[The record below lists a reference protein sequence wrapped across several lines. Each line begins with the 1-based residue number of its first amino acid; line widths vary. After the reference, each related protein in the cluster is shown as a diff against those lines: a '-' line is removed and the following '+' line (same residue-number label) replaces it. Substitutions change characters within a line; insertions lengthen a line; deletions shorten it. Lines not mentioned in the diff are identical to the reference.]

1 MIILGLGLLVLGLL
15 LGMSILTTL
24 GIILVVVGI
33 VLYFLGAAGRPVAG
47 RRHYW

>member
-1 MIILGLGLLVLGLL
+1 MIILGLVLLVLGLL

-24 GIILVVVGI
+24 GIIVVVVGI

-47 RRHYW
+47 RCHYW